1 MGDRIQTLSPLRR
14 DTTDVEGFL
23 ASLKRT
29 GRRRSTVA
37 VCSAKLSAF
46 LDWYDLRLIG
56 PADAIS
62 TPRPALTIVERPVSL
77 PHARSEGGGG
87 YLSVNSMAVPDSSTS
102 TVEHPALG
110 LFKQDMV
117 G

>member
-1 MGDRIQTLSPLRR
+1 MGDRIQTLPPLRR

-46 LDWYDLRLIG
+46 LDWYDLRLID

-62 TPRPALTIVERPVSL
+62 TPHPTLTIVERPISP
-77 PHARSEGGGG
+77 PHARSKGGGG
-87 YLSVNSMAVPDSSTS
+87 LPVRQLDGSA
-102 TVEHPALG
+102 
-110 LFKQDMV
+110 
-117 G
+117 

>member
-1 MGDRIQTLSPLRR
+1 MGDRIQTLPPLRR

-77 PHARSEGGGG
+77 PHARSEGGGLPVRQLDG
-87 YLSVNSMAVPDSSTS
+87 SS
-102 TVEHPALG
+102 
-110 LFKQDMV
+110 
-117 G
+117 